1 MQQKPSDFSMQEA
14 MRFVNS
20 PAGQQLLALLKQSN
34 DASLQKAMELAAKGD
49 ITQAKEALKGI
60 SQNPQVKQL
69 LGKMGE

>member
-49 ITQAKEALKGI
+49 ITQAKEALKSI

>member
-49 ITQAKEALKGI
+49 ITQAKEVLKGI